1 MIFILLALA
10 IAPAIGIILLVY
22 FKDKYEREP
31 FSLLLKCFLLGIL
44 TIIPAIIIELAAGRL
59 DPSNTSNPG
68 SIFIYAFFI
77 VGLSE
82 EGSKFLLLRIY
93 PYRSK
98 NFNEPF
104 DGIVYSV
111 VISMGFAAAEN
122 IFYVLE
128 GGMGVALLRMVT
140 AVPGHAAFGVLM
152 GFYVGMA
159 KFKKNHFA
167 YLLLGLFVAMV
178 AHGFYDWFLFQ
189 EDMPGLQLLAFVC
202 LIVIVIFS
210 FRAMKIRKKNSPFNP
225 SNQPPAAVITSGGQ
239 QLN

>member
-1 MIFILLALA
+1 MIFILIALA

-22 FKDKYEREP
+22 FKDKFEHEP

-44 TIIPAIIIELAAGRL
+44 TIIPAIIIELLAGKL
-59 DPSNTSNPG
+59 DPSQTNNPG

-82 EGSKFLLLRIY
+82 EGSKFFLLRIY

-98 NFNEPF
+98 HFNEPF

-122 IFYVLE
+122 IFYVLD
-128 GGMGVALLRMVT
+128 GGMSVALLRMFT

-159 KFKKNHFA
+159 KFKKNHFG
-167 YLLLGLFVAMV
+167 YLLFGLFVAMA

-189 EDMPGLQLLAFVC
+189 QDLPGLQILSFVC
-202 LIVIVIFS
+202 LSLIVIFS
-210 FRAMKIRKKNSPFNP
+210 FRAMKIQKKNSPFNP
-225 SNQPPAAVITSGGQ
+225 LNQPPISPLSGGGQ
-239 QLN
+239 HEN